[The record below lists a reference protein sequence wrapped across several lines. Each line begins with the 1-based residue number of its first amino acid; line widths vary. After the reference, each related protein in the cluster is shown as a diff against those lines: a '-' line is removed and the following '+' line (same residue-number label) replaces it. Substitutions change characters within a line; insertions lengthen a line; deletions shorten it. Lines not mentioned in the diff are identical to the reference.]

1 MFGDRALSKVSTPTT
16 TLLTINS
23 TAAARILASSYY
35 SVVSKYYNKA
45 HNFIHNV
52 VPPVPAG
59 NDNMPGVAHV
69 RRVTSPVQFLLVIM
83 RSPL

>member
-35 SVVSKYYNKA
+35 SVVSKYYKA
-45 HNFIHNV
+45 HNSIHNV

-59 NDNMPGVAHV
+59 NDYMPGVAHV